1 MHFLSTVFDDIWEQ
15 KGKFFLAFFVMCT
28 LSYGVLFAIDFIP
41 EAPEE
46 NGEEVVSADTPVE
59 VATTTVVAEVEKE
72 VSRYPSRIAIAKLGT
87 DVQVLNPQSSA
98 IADLDQALLE
108 GVVRHPDSADFKD
121 TGTVVLFGHSSYLPQ
136 VNNKNFQAFNGL
148 QKLEKEDEI
157 RVFSDNTEYVYA
169 VTKVYKAKA
178 SDASVDLKK
187 GEETL
192 VLVTCNSFGS
202 KDDRFVVE
210 AELLEKKAL

>member
-1 MHFLSTVFDDIWEQ
+1 MNFLSTVFDDIWEQ
-15 KGKFFLAFFVMCT
+15 KGKFFLSFFVMCT

-41 EAPEE
+41 ETPDPVEE
-46 NGEEVVSADTPVE
+46 ISVVSEADT
-59 VATTTVVAEVEKE
+59 ATTTPVIEVEQE
-72 VSRYPSRIAIAKLGT
+72 VDRYPTRIAIKKLGT

-98 IADLDQALLE
+98 IADLDQALLK
-108 GVVRHPDSADFKD
+108 GVVRHPGSADFKN

-148 QKLEKEDEI
+148 QKLEKNDEI
-157 RVFSDNTEYVYA
+157 RVFSGDTEYVYT
-169 VTKVYKAKA
+169 VTSVYKAKA

-192 VLVTCNSFGS
+192 ILVTCNSFGS